1 MVKFNKRP
9 FYDGLKQ
16 TRITQYKR
24 KLNWGNKDLD
34 LLGSKAP
41 IKLDYAD
48 RKYVRHKSKGVD
60 GGGCAANNGRRG
72 SIDHGYRG
80 RSKSVCKGK
89 DDTRG
94 KAGQVGDRKR
104 HCSAYFLH
112 NNRVEKSG
120 GVVDL
125 RS

>member
-1 MVKFNKRP
+1 MVKYKKRP
-9 FYDGLKQ
+9 FHDGLIQ

-34 LLGSKAP
+34 SLGDKAP
-41 IKLDYAD
+41 IKLDYASC
-48 RKYVRHKSKGVD
+48 KYVRHKSKGVD
-60 GGGCAANNGRRG
+60 GGGCATNNGRSRSFDNG
-72 SIDHGYRG
+72 HCG
-80 RSKSVCKGK
+80 RSKSVCKGE

-94 KAGQVGDRKR
+94 KACQVGDRKR

-112 NNRVEKSG
+112 SNRVEKSG